1 MSNMDQSMNKAG
13 SPDNT
18 VKLDAEIKKTWSK
31 LSDDDIKLYSDK
43 RDQFF
48 AKLTEKQGV
57 SKEDGQKKM
66 QEIEK
71 SCGCGTAKA
80 A

>member
-18 VKLDAEIKKTWSK
+18 VKLHAEIKKTWSK